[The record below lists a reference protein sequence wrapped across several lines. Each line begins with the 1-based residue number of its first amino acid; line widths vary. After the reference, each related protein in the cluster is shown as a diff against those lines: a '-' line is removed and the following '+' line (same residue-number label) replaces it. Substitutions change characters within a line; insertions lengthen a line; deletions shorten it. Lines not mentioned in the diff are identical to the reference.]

1 MPELPEVETVR
12 AGLAPALTNA
22 TIKSIEIFDVRSL
35 KRHQAG
41 PADFVQTLIG
51 ARVLAVV
58 RRGKFLWMPLQL
70 AGDANPAETS
80 LALVGH
86 LGMSGQMLL
95 RLPGAEPDKCNRVTM
110 LVEAAGAAQLSNGDS
125 FGGGGFAAGEPIE
138 FRFIDQRIFGSLAID
153 RLINTTDAG
162 PGGFQAE
169 FSPTSSTKL
178 GGSSATQGASGATAS
193 AGPWWL
199 NRLPETAAHISRDAL
214 DPAFDVEALVKKL
227 GKKQTGIKRALLDQQ
242 LISGVGNIYADEALW
257 ATRLHFDQTAATV
270 GAAKVHEL
278 YENVVSIL
286 RAAVA
291 QGGTS
296 FDDQYKN
303 VNGESG
309 YFSVSLNAY
318 GQTGQPC
325 KRCGT
330 LIKREQWANRG
341 SHFCPRCQKP
351 KN

>member
-1 MPELPEVETVR
+1 MRRLPELPEVETVR

-22 TIKSIEIFDVRSL
+22 VIKSVEIFDVRSL

-51 ARVLAVV
+51 ARILAVV
-58 RRGKFLWMPLQL
+58 RRGKFLWLPLQL
-70 AGDANPAETS
+70 AGDTNPAATS

-110 LVEAAGAAQLSNGDS
+110 VVEAAGPAQLSSGDAFS
-125 FGGGGFAAGEPIE
+125 GGGFAAGELIE

-153 RLINTTDAG
+153 RLINTTDAR

-169 FSPTSSTKL
+169 F
-178 GGSSATQGASGATAS
+178 AAGASLGLGDSGSTDAS
-193 AGPWWL
+193 RLWWL

-214 DPAFDVEALVKKL
+214 DPDFDVKALVKRL
-227 GKKQTGIKRALLDQQ
+227 STKQTGIKRALLDQQ

-257 ATRLHFDQTAATV
+257 ATKLHYDQTAATV
-270 GAAKVHEL
+270 SSAKVKEL
-278 YENVVSIL
+278 FENVVNIL

-318 GQTGQPC
+318 GQTGLPC

-330 LIKREQWANRG
+330 HIKREQWANRG
-341 SHFCPRCQKP
+341 SHFCPRCQKV
-351 KN
+351 KS